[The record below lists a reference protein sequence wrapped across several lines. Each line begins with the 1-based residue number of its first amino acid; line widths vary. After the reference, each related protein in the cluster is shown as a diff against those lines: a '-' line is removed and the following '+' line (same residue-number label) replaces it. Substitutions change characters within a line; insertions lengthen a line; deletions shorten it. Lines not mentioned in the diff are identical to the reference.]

1 MDDCGDDGAAAKQRG
16 SALPEVPTKSPTPQ
30 ALTVEDLHHESMDPL
45 TADNQEP
52 LRSVEAQP
60 EPAQASEH
68 SSPKPPTEPPS
79 DNNVPQIEQSN
90 PPTKSSPI
98 PSDIIEISDD
108 EGDGENTAGAGP
120 STSVPPIQRTIV
132 KKEPVPEREILETPQ
147 GSAEREIQPQR
158 LPSLPIAESI
168 EGIDFHA
175 TEDHGPPNIEDHGM
189 HNGEDDEMNDAEME
203 QLLAEFTRNTEAMP
217 ANPQPDDLADIGDHM
232 ELDSD
237 AEDARKKEEFKK
249 AKRTYE
255 RRKKAGKLDMPA
267 RIAFLQAEAA
277 EKARLNARKG
287 KQAYREEEHSMF
299 VSEHEDSPSD
309 DEHGFEMLDDDILE
323 MGPTRSVAESNL
335 ESGHMQIA
343 PADEN
348 GAAND
353 IDEGAQG
360 MPAKR
365 GRGRPRVSTHKAK
378 ATAPPTASVRG
389 KGRGGRPRGSRTTAR
404 GRGGR
409 KQPDRSL
416 FQGVDSLLPYDLLGQ
431 ATKNRE
437 AEAQPTSNQT
447 RRHLALAELIASIP
461 QEHRDQHVGDK
472 KLLELAIKSF
482 NGRGAMR
489 ADGEGAWRLR
499 GMRTSLHHYQTIG
512 AGKMRERENEG
523 KPSGGMLSDEMGL
536 GKTVMAIAN
545 IVDGRAPLESTH
557 KATLIVTPAVLQ
569 QQWFNELNKHGDP
582 KHGYLRSVMIYK
594 ASQAVAIQNPI
605 EMLSAFDVVITSYH
619 EIVKSYPKKEYPKHL
634 ITARAKEE
642 WWEKHFEE
650 NKGLLHR
657 IKWHRIVLD
666 EAQAIKNYTSRTSE
680 GAWKLRGRFRWT
692 LSGTPVVNSLEEFF
706 AYFRFLKVFATGDF
720 DVWKTNFCKKG
731 STDALKRLK
740 AMLEKMMIRR
750 THKDQLFGRPI
761 IQLPPAK
768 PVKTIELEFS
778 VFERALYKIV
788 RDRFIQRIN
797 TWRNGSMLAVS
808 YSNIFVLLM
817 RLRQL
822 TAHMMLI
829 QRTLKDLLQIEDLE
843 KLWTLSNS
851 PEMQN
856 DPITRQQV
864 AGLQAGYR
872 PQEGFDQPLGA
883 SASTP
888 QEGSSASASVNV
900 DLASGSQVTTASSD
914 DRHLLSVAEVPS
926 RFNGD
931 ISQQFRRCLKAM
943 HDDGQWEKANN
954 RSLCPLCGQQPSN
967 PYVTSCLHIYCFA
980 CLNQVAY
987 ESMVAGG
994 ESATCLECSCR
1005 FKKSESYAA
1014 QAFND
1019 ASKGTP
1025 VAQDMSKKRKRNK
1038 DSPEEDINWLN
1049 IANPVIQSTKTMAA
1063 VKQIKEWQ
1071 AENPDNKILLF
1082 SQFRGVLRVFS
1093 KICDEEGWGHA
1104 QFHGEM
1110 TFDAR
1115 NKAISR
1121 FEEDPDCKILLAAM
1135 MAGGVGLNLTMANRV
1150 ILIDLWWNV
1159 AMETQA
1165 FCRVFRIGQ
1174 TKDVEVVRL
1183 AVKNTI
1189 DMDIL
1194 QMQKRKTLEIDSAM
1208 EKKNRVGKLTTE
1220 ELLRLFAPIEDT
1232 NDGDEDCEEEQQG
1245 QGGRRSG
1252 RNRNSGRSGYAEAG
1266 AEESFIMPDDP
1277 YVAPDSDVEEGVE
1290 GGMGVEEDLA

>member
-1 MDDCGDDGAAAKQRG
+1 
-16 SALPEVPTKSPTPQ
+16 
-30 ALTVEDLHHESMDPL
+30 
-45 TADNQEP
+45 
-52 LRSVEAQP
+52 
-60 EPAQASEH
+60 
-68 SSPKPPTEPPS
+68 
-79 DNNVPQIEQSN
+79 
-90 PPTKSSPI
+90 
-98 PSDIIEISDD
+98 
-108 EGDGENTAGAGP
+108 
-120 STSVPPIQRTIV
+120 
-132 KKEPVPEREILETPQ
+132 
-147 GSAEREIQPQR
+147 
-158 LPSLPIAESI
+158 
-168 EGIDFHA
+168 
-175 TEDHGPPNIEDHGM
+175 
-189 HNGEDDEMNDAEME
+189 
-203 QLLAEFTRNTEAMP
+203 
-217 ANPQPDDLADIGDHM
+217 
-232 ELDSD
+232 
-237 AEDARKKEEFKK
+237 
-249 AKRTYE
+249 
-255 RRKKAGKLDMPA
+255 
-267 RIAFLQAEAA
+267 
-277 EKARLNARKG
+277 
-287 KQAYREEEHSMF
+287 
-299 VSEHEDSPSD
+299 
-309 DEHGFEMLDDDILE
+309 
-323 MGPTRSVAESNL
+323 
-335 ESGHMQIA
+335 
-343 PADEN
+343 
-348 GAAND
+348 
-353 IDEGAQG
+353 
-360 MPAKR
+360 
-365 GRGRPRVSTHKAK
+365 
-378 ATAPPTASVRG
+378 
-389 KGRGGRPRGSRTTAR
+389 
-404 GRGGR
+404 
-409 KQPDRSL
+409 
-416 FQGVDSLLPYDLLGQ
+416 
-431 ATKNRE
+431 
-437 AEAQPTSNQT
+437 
-447 RRHLALAELIASIP
+447 
-461 QEHRDQHVGDK
+461 
-472 KLLELAIKSF
+472 
-482 NGRGAMR
+482 
-489 ADGEGAWRLR
+489 
-499 GMRTSLHHYQTIG
+499 
-512 AGKMRERENEG
+512 
-523 KPSGGMLSDEMGL
+523 
-536 GKTVMAIAN
+536 MAIAN
-545 IVDGRAPLESTH
+545 IVDGRAPSESSH
-557 KATLIVTPAVLQ
+557 KATLIVTPAALQ
-569 QQWFNELNKHGDP
+569 QQWWNEINKHGDP
-582 KHGYLRSVMIYK
+582 KHGYLKSVMIYK
-594 ASQAVAIQNPI
+594 ASNMNVLNPI

-619 EIVKSYPKKEYPKHL
+619 EIIRSYPKKEYPKHL
-634 ITARAKEE
+634 VTARAKEE

-650 NKGLLHR
+650 HKGLLHR
-657 IKWHRIVLD
+657 IKWHRIILD

-680 GAWKLRGRFRWT
+680 GVWKLRGRFRWT

-720 DVWKTNFCKKG
+720 EVWKTNFCKKG

-788 RDRFIQRIN
+788 RDRFVQKIN
-797 TWRNGSMLAVS
+797 TWKNGSMLSVS
-808 YSNIFVLLM
+808 YSNIFVLLT

-829 QRTLKDLLQIEDLE
+829 QKTLKDLLQIEDLE

-851 PEMQN
+851 PEMQI
-856 DPITRQQV
+856 DSLTRQQV
-864 AGLQAGYR
+864 AGLQAGLDTVTENDPSAQTNDQNSEITGYG
-872 PQEGFDQPLGA
+872 PQEASDQVLGE

-888 QEGSSASASVNV
+888 HEGSSASVPVDS
-900 DLASGSQVTTASSD
+900 DLANASQVVGLLSG
-914 DRHLLSVAEVPS
+914 DRHLLSVTEVPS
-926 RFNGD
+926 RFTGD

-967 PYVTSCLHIYCFA
+967 PYVTSCLHIYCFG

-987 ESMVAGG
+987 ESMLAGG

-1025 VAQDMSKKRKRNK
+1025 VAQDLSKKRKRNK

-1049 IANPVIQSTKTMAA
+1049 ICNPVIQSTKTMAA

-1071 AENPDNKILLF
+1071 AEDPNNKILLF

-1121 FEEDPDCKILLAAM
+1121 FEEDPECKILLAAM

-1220 ELLRLFAPIEDT
+1220 ELLRLFAPIEDAD
-1232 NDGDEDCEEEQQG
+1232 NADCDDDGEEEEEN
-1245 QGGRRSG
+1245 QGGRQRRSG

-1290 GGMGVEEDLA
+1290 GGMGVEEDLG